1 MSALKSENQDH
12 IYQKAS
18 IINPNVELV
27 GIINSKGRMVDSI
40 GHGTIDMS
48 KSKKEMFLM
57 KIALRNSMQQDFDED
72 LGTVNYCMTQR
83 GSTKYISVPA
93 ANGNTILA
101 VTKQEANHEELVAG
115 INQIIH
121 YSQQFLGE
129 NLIHGTS
136 GEKNHE

>member
-1 MSALKSENQDH
+1 MPALISENQDY
-12 IYQKAS
+12 ISQKAS

-40 GHGTIDMS
+40 GRGIIDMP
-48 KSKKEMFLM
+48 KDKKEMFLM

-72 LGTVNYCMTQR
+72 LGTVNYCITLR
-83 GSTKYISVPA
+83 GTTKYISVPA
-93 ANGNTILA
+93 PNGSTILA

-129 NLIHGTS
+129 NISHGTL
-136 GEKNHE
+136 GEKNGE